1 MEARNISGYG
11 KVLSLRP
18 YGPPLPFWRKRHLPR
33 IGGVCLAEGGKS
45 FSLRPHQMPL
55 RDDLGVQCA
64 RTRRKAH
71 GHAAA
76 RNAFH
81 GAGAKDG
88 MPHMGTD
95 GGDAVNIHR
104 RQRGA

>member
-1 MEARNISGYG
+1 
-11 KVLSLRP
+11 
-18 YGPPLPFWRKRHLPR
+18 
-33 IGGVCLAEGGKS
+33 
-45 FSLRPHQMPL
+45 MPI

-64 RTRRKAH
+64 RTCRKAH

-81 GAGAKDG
+81 SAGAKDG

-95 GGDAVNIHR
+95 GE
-104 RQRGA
+104 